1 MSTADANDDGPGLTL
16 LLFGLKGRLP
26 RFDTLY
32 ALIAATIVI
41 AVGGLLWTSFVLAF
55 APELSGI
62 MISPW
67 IGLPL
72 IALGLIQAWL
82 LLAILGKRCHDRDR
96 PIWFL
101 LLLLVPVIQLWPLV
115 DLLFLPGSADL
126 NRFGPV
132 PRGMVRQWRDANR
145 EL

>member
-1 MSTADANDDGPGLTL
+1 MSIADANDDGPGLTQV
-16 LLFGLKGRLP
+16 LFGLKGRLP
-26 RFDTLY
+26 RFDALY
-32 ALIAATIVI
+32 ALIAATIVL

-55 APELSGI
+55 APELSGM

-72 IALGLIQAWL
+72 SALGLIQAWL

-101 LLLLVPVIQLWPLV
+101 LLLLVPVMQLWPLV
-115 DLLFLPGSADL
+115 DLLFLRGSADL

-132 PRGMVRQWRDANR
+132 PRGIVRRWRDANR